1 MVKEHFMT
9 VASQTRSFDPRPQRA
24 RRREPRQWP
33 LGVAV
38 LVASVLNAV
47 VWGGL
52 FAAAKVFLSL

>member
-1 MVKEHFMT
+1 MVKERFMT
-9 VASQTRSFDPRPQRA
+9 IASQTRSFDPRPQGA
-24 RRREPRQWP
+24 RRQPRQWP

-52 FAAAKVFLSL
+52 FASPRCS

>member
-1 MVKEHFMT
+1 MT
-9 VASQTRSFDPRPQRA
+9 VASQTRSFDPRPQSA
-24 RRREPRQWP
+24 RRQPRQWP

-52 FAAAKVFLSL
+52 FAVAKVFLSL